1 MLHRPKDSEVRPK
14 GVFHCSPPDSL
25 PLIEAH
31 RGDSANAPEN
41 TIAAF
46 ERAMGLGVAC
56 IELDVRPAS
65 DGTLMVMHDDSVDRT
80 TNGTGAVRGLSV
92 DELLRLDAGRLHSP
106 AYAGER
112 IPRLID
118 VLELAK
124 DQAARL
130 NIEIKSSPAGVDVPL
145 AVVDLLRQ
153 FGKQDEYIVSS
164 FDLQA
169 LLDVRRIAPEIP
181 LAIIGN
187 GPEILPL
194 ALRHQFP
201 WMHAKH
207 STISANLVL
216 QAHARS
222 IRVNA
227 WTVDDPATLPGW
239 AKTGVDK
246 ICTNQPARMLA
257 AAAAME
263 GECPS

>member
-1 MLHRPKDSEVRPK
+1 MLHRPKDSEVPPK
-14 GVFHCSPPDSL
+14 GPFHRSPPEHS

-46 ERAMGLGVAC
+46 ERALGIGVAC
-56 IELDVRPAS
+56 IELDVHPAR
-65 DGTLMVMHDDSVDRT
+65 DGTLMVIHDDTVDRT
-80 TNGTGAVRGLSV
+80 TDGRGAVRGLTV
-92 DELLRLDAGRLHSP
+92 NDLLRLDAGRKFSP
-106 AYAGER
+106 SYAGER

-124 DQAARL
+124 DQATRL

-153 FGKQDEYIVSS
+153 FGKLNDSIVSS

-169 LLDVRRIAPEIP
+169 LLDVRKIAPEIT

-187 GPEILPL
+187 GPEILAL
-194 ALRHQFP
+194 ALLHQFP
-201 WMHAKH
+201 WIHAKH
-207 STISANLVL
+207 TTITGHLVV
-216 QAHARS
+216 QAHSQS

-227 WTVDDPATLPGW
+227 WTVDDPATLPDW

-246 ICTNQPARMLA
+246 ICTNQPARMLDA
-257 AAAAME
+257 ATAME
-263 GECPS
+263 GECR